1 MVSLHSSVECVQLVC
16 WDLLAAE
23 TLALGQLCFCCWAG
37 RSKFFFFLHYETHS
51 TDPTNAEVSRVG
63 CFFSLSCQSSAK
75 EGGLTQP
82 RRGGLELGWL
92 GHSPRIPWNMPGI
105 SSWHCCWPEEHKFTI
120 FSQGSCP
127 PGALC
132 PVIQRNISK
141 WPFLLQT
148 PRKQSQ
154 RQLGWSES
162 HRNTPAHILYLA
174 GLSDE

>member
-82 RRGGLELGWL
+82 RRGGLELGWV
-92 GHSPRIPWNMPGI
+92 GHSPRIPWNMPGDLQLALLLARGAQI
-105 SSWHCCWPEEHKFTI
+105 YHFQSRILPTRCSVSSY
-120 FSQGSCP
+120 
-127 PGALC
+127 
-132 PVIQRNISK
+132 SK
-141 WPFLLQT
+141 EYQ
-148 PRKQSQ
+148 
-154 RQLGWSES
+154 
-162 HRNTPAHILYLA
+162 
-174 GLSDE
+174 